1 MKKTVQRVGIE
12 NGRAAFAFQ
21 EVKQAKEQLREN
33 FETYRSYVKKMPS
46 LIQVN
51 GLGQTLAFYFQK
63 KKQKEYKAIY
73 HTLAQWMKEQFP
85 EQFPS
90 GNEEL
95 VEIVVNLSS
104 AEYRL
109 WTMEALALL
118 DWMRKFVD
126 GMAKDDGEAAK

>member
-21 EVKQAKEQLREN
+21 EVKRAKEQLREN

-63 KKQKEYKAIY
+63 RNKTSIK
-73 HTLAQWMKEQFP
+73 
-85 EQFPS
+85 
-90 GNEEL
+90 
-95 VEIVVNLSS
+95 
-104 AEYRL
+104 
-109 WTMEALALL
+109 
-118 DWMRKFVD
+118 
-126 GMAKDDGEAAK
+126 

>member
-21 EVKQAKEQLREN
+21 EVKRAKEQLREN

-63 KKQKEYKAIY
+63 KKQNEYKVIY

-85 EQFPS
+85 DQFSS

-95 VEIVVNLSS
+95 VEVVVHLSS

-109 WTMEALALL
+109 WTMEAVALL
-118 DWMRKFVD
+118 DWMRKFAD
-126 GMAKDDGEAAK
+126 GMAKDDGGTAE